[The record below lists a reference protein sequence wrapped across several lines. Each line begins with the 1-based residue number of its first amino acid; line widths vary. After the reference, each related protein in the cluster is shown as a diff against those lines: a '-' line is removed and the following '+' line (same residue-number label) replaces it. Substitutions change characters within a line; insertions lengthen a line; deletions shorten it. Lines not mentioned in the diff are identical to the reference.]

1 MSLNKLGPATA
12 SAAGG
17 GGGWTPASHANG
29 LVWWKADLGVAT
41 TGSDVDSWTD
51 QISGLIGTPPA
62 TAPTFVSSSLNG
74 LPGIDFGG
82 NSKLHVPANAA
93 INNIWLKGSEVYM
106 WIVITF
112 NAVTG
117 RYRFLD
123 KGKDVSGSWRLIMNG
138 AESNQMEFEIVGTGG
153 DQTLDSTETFTATSF
168 TIEVSWDGDLTV
180 QPDFR
185 IDNVVG
191 SWTIADTGVN
201 PMRDDSAIPMAIG
214 GQQPNT
220 TGQLDGL
227 IHEFWFAQDPSG
239 AEITNARNYAS
250 TRWGTF

>member
-12 SAAGG
+12 AAAGG

-62 TAPTFVSSSLNG
+62 TAPTFVSSALNG

-82 NSKLHVPANAA
+82 SSKLHVPANAA

-106 WIVITF
+106 WIIITF

-123 KGKDVSGSWRLIMNG
+123 KGFDGGGSWRLIMNG
-138 AESNQMEFEIVGTGG
+138 AESDQLEFEIRGTGG
-153 DQTLDSTETFTATSF
+153 DQILDSDETFTATSF
-168 TIEVSWDGDLTV
+168 TIEISWDGDVTI
-180 QPDFR
+180 QPNLV

-191 SWTIADTGVN
+191 GWPVNTGTN
-201 PMRDDSAIPMAIG
+201 PMIDDSSIQMAIG
-214 GQQPNT
+214 GQQANT

-227 IHEFWFAQDPSG
+227 IHELWFAQDPSG
-239 AEITNARNYAS
+239 AEITNARDYAS